1 MVIGTA
7 LGRLCASAG
16 MTAAITASIVIGGSA
31 AVAQPVASPH
41 AAVQEAGVSSLHR
54 TWACTVPS
62 GYTWS
67 SVRIN
72 PNCGFRYE
80 YFLLD
85 AVNYNL
91 TGVWAC
97 AIPSGYTYTAA
108 RQGSNCKASP
118 GASPYE
124 YQLARA

>member
-1 MVIGTA
+1 
-7 LGRLCASAG
+7 
-16 MTAAITASIVIGGSA
+16 
-31 AVAQPVASPH
+31 VASPH
-41 AAVQEAGVSSLHR
+41 VAVQEVGVDSHR

-67 SVRIN
+67 SVRVN

-85 AVNYNL
+85 AVNVNL

-97 AIPSGYTYTAA
+97 AIPSGYTYTAS
-108 RQGSNCKASP
+108 RQGSNCSASP
-118 GASPYE
+118 GSSPYE
-124 YQLARA
+124 YRLAKV

>member
-1 MVIGTA
+1 MIGTV
-7 LGRLCASAG
+7 LGRLCASVG
-16 MTAAITASIVIGGSA
+16 VTALITASIMTGGSA
-31 AVAQPVASPH
+31 AAATQPVASPH
-41 AAVQEAGVSSLHR
+41 AAVQDVGVASLHR

-67 SVRIN
+67 SVRRN
-72 PNCGFRYE
+72 PNCGGYE

-97 AIPSGYTYTAA
+97 GIPSGYTYTAS
-108 RQGSNCKASP
+108 RQGSNCAASP

-124 YQLARA
+124 YRLAKL

>member
-1 MVIGTA
+1 MIGKG
-7 LGRLCASAG
+7 LGRLCASIGA
-16 MTAAITASIVIGGSA
+16 TAAITASIVAGGA
-31 AVAQPVASPH
+31 AAATAQPVA
-41 AAVQEAGVSSLHR
+41 AEVGTASLHR
-54 TWACTVPS
+54 SWACTVPS

-67 SVRIN
+67 SVRSN

-97 AIPSGYTYTAA
+97 GIPSGYTYTSA
-108 RQGSNCKASP
+108 RQGSNCSASP
-118 GASPYE
+118 GSSPYE
-124 YQLARA
+124 YRLARL

>member
-1 MVIGTA
+1 MTGTV
-7 LGRLCASAG
+7 LGRLS
-16 MTAAITASIVIGGSA
+16 ASIVVAAAIATSIVVGGSA
-31 AVAQPVASPH
+31 AAARTTDSSTAAAQDVGVAS
-41 AAVQEAGVSSLHR
+41 HR

-67 SVRIN
+67 SVRAN

-85 AVNYNL
+85 AVNVNL

-97 AIPSGYTYTAA
+97 AIPSGYTYTAS
-108 RQGSNCKASP
+108 RQGSNCSASP
-118 GASPYE
+118 GSSPYE
-124 YQLARA
+124 YRLAKV